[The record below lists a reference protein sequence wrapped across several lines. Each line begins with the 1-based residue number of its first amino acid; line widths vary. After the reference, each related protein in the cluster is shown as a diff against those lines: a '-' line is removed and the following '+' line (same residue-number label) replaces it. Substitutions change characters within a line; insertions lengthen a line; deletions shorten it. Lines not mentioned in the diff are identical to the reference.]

1 MCFHRDLGS
10 GGLIGA
16 GESPPS
22 KRSLEHKLVGRMRVG
37 EGGVRTVFPTSS
49 WNRHVWED
57 PQLKV
62 SLIAPSLASLFV
74 SSSGNGRHNTKH
86 PLVRIKWPL
95 AHSSFSVDV
104 SQWPF
109 TLTSGFQKLQAPIRY
124 RESWDFP
131 GGPMAKIPCSQCR
144 GPGFNPW
151 SGN

>member
-74 SSSGNGRHNTKH
+74 SSSGNGSPFYSHLLFHLPLSIHTYQEPSFCITQTFQIHDTILLIWTFAYATSH
-86 PLVRIKWPL
+86 PGYCIPIL
-95 AHSSFSVDV
+95 SS
-104 SQWPF
+104 
-109 TLTSGFQKLQAPIRY
+109 A
-124 RESWDFP
+124 
-131 GGPMAKIPCSQCR
+131 
-144 GPGFNPW
+144 
-151 SGN
+151 